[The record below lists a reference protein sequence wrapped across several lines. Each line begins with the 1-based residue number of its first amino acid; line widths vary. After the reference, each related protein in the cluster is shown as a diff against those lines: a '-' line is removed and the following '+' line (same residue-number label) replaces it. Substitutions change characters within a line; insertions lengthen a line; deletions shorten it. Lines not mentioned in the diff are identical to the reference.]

1 MSGAATFTQ
10 DKEHPGPKMQ
20 RHAIR
25 TAKDSNDEIRTI

>member
-10 DKEHPGPKMQ
+10 DKSVTGPKMQ
-20 RHAIR
+20 HDAIR